1 MGRKNDT
8 FDLIPYQEDSFYWG
22 LTYDETA
29 KLARDPSLPAEFH
42 VLKFGS
48 EKTHSSGITCSWWKH
63 EPGLSEPGEMFTKVE
78 EDLHEDMDEL

>member
-1 MGRKNDT
+1 MGRKIDT

-42 VLKFGS
+42 VLNKRLTPQALPACGGS
-48 EKTHSSGITCSWWKH
+48 TSLACRSQVRCSQRSKKIYMKTWTS
-63 EPGLSEPGEMFTKVE
+63 FN
-78 EDLHEDMDEL
+78 